1 MIGAAQKALLDEE
14 QRNKL
19 AFLLNHAKGGWG
31 LLASQPAAL
40 LCGARACLQAG
51 ALSASG
57 MSGSSGPQDCLLRI
71 FVFRVQRR

>member
-31 LLASQPAAL
+31 LLASQLAAV
-40 LCGARACLQAG
+40 LCGLTLCLQTG

-57 MSGSSGPQDCLLRI
+57 MSGSSSPQDCLLRI
-71 FVFRVQRR
+71 CLCRVQRR